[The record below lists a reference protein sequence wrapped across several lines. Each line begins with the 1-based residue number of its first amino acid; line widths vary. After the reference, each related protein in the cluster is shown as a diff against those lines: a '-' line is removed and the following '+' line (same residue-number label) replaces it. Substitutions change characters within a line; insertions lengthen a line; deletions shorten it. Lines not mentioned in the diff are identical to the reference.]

1 MRIWNFLNSRLAAA
15 LVAVAVLLIGAKVA
29 LNPFSKVFGRFKDN
43 DLRRVQ
49 VLARLQLLS
58 FSEVETPEGHAQRF
72 VGRIRN
78 NSNQLVTQVTG
89 CVAFYDEANALK
101 DVFTQ
106 RLETTSLLKPRQE
119 AEFVIIRPHE
129 RDAGVKPLKTRAAR
143 TEFKFV
149 DAHISHDD

>member
-1 MRIWNFLNSRLAAA
+1 MRIWNFLNSRLVAA
-15 LVAVAVLLIGAKVA
+15 LVAVAVLLIAVRVA
-29 LNPFSKVFGRFKDN
+29 LNPLSKVFFRGDH
-43 DLRRVQ
+43 LGRVQ
-49 VLARLQLLS
+49 ALAQLQLLS
-58 FSEVETPEGHAQRF
+58 FSEVETPEEHAQRF

-101 DVFTQ
+101 DLFTQ

-119 AEFVIIRPHE
+119 AEFVIVWPHE